1 MDKTPRQIIAE
12 KGVDAFAA
20 ALGKEKRT
28 IEMWRFRN
36 RLPRAS
42 WPEITQAF
50 PDLDIETLQRLEAN
64 QGRAA

>member
-1 MDKTPRQIIAE
+1 MEKTPADVIKE
-12 KGVDAFAA
+12 KGVAAFAEK
-20 ALGKEKRT
+20 LGKEKRT

-36 RLPRAS
+36 RLPRTS

-50 PDLDIETLQRLEAN
+50 PDLDIETLKRLEQR